1 MIFSVM
7 PVYSSSLS
15 MDINSKSYFDLLR
28 YIKTENISLVCYD
41 IVI

>member
-1 MIFSVM
+1 
-7 PVYSSSLS
+7 
-15 MDINSKSYFDLLR
+15 MDINSKSYFDFDLT